1 MIVFQQSK
9 IEKMELGWNDNVEFF
24 YLLSLPFR

>member
-9 IEKMELGWNDNVEFF
+9 IEKMELGWNDNVEKGF
-24 YLLSLPFR
+24 LIKTETR